1 MDEYAN
7 PNGGASGGG
16 LGTQAADSSGPL
28 EQRIV
33 SKNWQVRAAAYDE
46 ISLTFKGSNTP
57 NDESFKEH
65 AY

>member
-1 MDEYAN
+1 MDDLPVGGATNKNGADSGTNMDEYAN

-33 SKNWQVRAAAYDE
+33 SKNW
-46 ISLTFKGSNTP
+46 
-57 NDESFKEH
+57 
-65 AY
+65 